1 MAPRLSERRATSI
14 NVERAKMR
22 KTLIEVVEATIQ
34 NNPSTALLLGDI
46 GVYGFKKTLDQFPQR
61 AFNLGIL
68 EQSMIGIAAGMA
80 SEGIIPIV
88 HTIAPFLVERALEQ
102 IKVGFGYQQ
111 LPGNFI
117 SVGSS
122 YDYSALGCT
131 HHCPADINILSQVPG
146 VNLFIPGTPKE
157 FKHQFNT
164 YWNNGE
170 INYFRLSEQTHSWD
184 LKNDLG
190 ELQRIKHGNTCT
202 IIAVGPIL
210 DDVLKAIEGLDIELY
225 YCSSISSKAKLEIDL
240 EVLSNK
246 LIIVEPYYS
255 GAVLRKLKV
264 NSLVN
269 NFRSFE
275 FGVPVEFIRKYGTF
289 NQIKEFLQLDPES
302 LRNRIIEVLG

>member
-14 NVERAKMR
+14 NAERAKMR

-117 SVGSS
+117 SVGAS
-122 YDYSALGCT
+122 YDYSGLGCT

-190 ELQRIKHGNTCT
+190 ELQRIKNGNTCT
-202 IIAVGPIL
+202 IIAVGPVL
-210 DDVLKAIEGLDIELY
+210 DDVLKAIEGLDI
-225 YCSSISSKAKLEIDL
+225 
-240 EVLSNK
+240 
-246 LIIVEPYYS
+246 
-255 GAVLRKLKV
+255 
-264 NSLVN
+264 
-269 NFRSFE
+269 
-275 FGVPVEFIRKYGTF
+275 
-289 NQIKEFLQLDPES
+289 
-302 LRNRIIEVLG
+302 